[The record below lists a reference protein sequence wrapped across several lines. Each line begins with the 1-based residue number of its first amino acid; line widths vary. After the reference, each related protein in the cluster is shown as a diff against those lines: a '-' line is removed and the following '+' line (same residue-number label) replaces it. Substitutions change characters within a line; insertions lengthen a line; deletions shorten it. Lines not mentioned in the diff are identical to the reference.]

1 MKRLP
6 EITINPFQ
14 LAVLLGEVEKH
25 FYSIVIENYVFCAQ
39 CRGFATE
46 GIDVEE
52 IILTDVN
59 NIRVR
64 GRCRRCKGEVRR
76 LFGYGDNR
84 DFYGRARRLRESLQK

>member
-39 CRGFATE
+39 CRGFAKE
-46 GIDVEE
+46 GIEVEK
-52 IILTDVN
+52 IILSDFTST
-59 NIRVR
+59 
-64 GRCRRCKGEVRR
+64 EY
-76 LFGYGDNR
+76 FGKISW
-84 DFYGRARRLRESLQK
+84 LKSLEFAWDSIIVIIYD